1 MLSSHYKTRGKRVS
15 GRHREG
21 LGLANV
27 IVVEDD
33 ADLRDGL
40 LECLRL
46 SGLQAHG
53 VGSALEFYQQ
63 LAAGSFDVAVLDINL
78 PDKDGYSIATFLSE
92 KTALGIIIMTG
103 RGQAE
108 DRIRGFTSGA
118 DLYFVKPV
126 DPNELA
132 LAVNNLAR
140 RLRGERSPPPE
151 PPLPM
156 RGGTTAPWML
166 DRIHWRLIAPTARVV
181 QLSAKEMQLIERL
194 AAQGG
199 VPVPRAELVRL
210 LGHDALSPESR
221 GLDAAIRRL
230 RRKTL
235 AATGEQLP
243 VQTVQAVGLVFSAP
257 IRIA

>member
-1 MLSSHYKTRGKRVS
+1 M
-15 GRHREG
+15 
-21 LGLANV
+21 ANV

-40 LECLRL
+40 IECLRL

-53 VGSALEFYQQ
+53 VGSALEFYQE
-63 LAAGSFDVAVLDINL
+63 LAASTFDVVVLDINL
-78 PDKDGYSIATFLSE
+78 PDKDGYSIASFLSE
-92 KTALGIIIMTG
+92 KTSLGIIMMTG

-132 LAVNNLAR
+132 LAVGNLAR

-151 PPLPM
+151 PQPAAATDAPPLSW
-156 RGGTTAPWML
+156 TL
-166 DRIHWRLIAPTARVV
+166 DRVHWRLISPQAKAV
-181 QLSAKEMQLIERL
+181 QLSANEMQLIERL
-194 AAQGG
+194 AARGG

-235 AATGEQLP
+235 AMAGEQLP

-257 IRIA
+257 IRVA

>member
-1 MLSSHYKTRGKRVS
+1 M
-15 GRHREG
+15 
-21 LGLANV
+21 ANV

-40 LECLRL
+40 IECLRL

-63 LAAGSFDVAVLDINL
+63 LAASSFDVVVLDINL
-78 PDKDGYSIATFLSE
+78 PDKDGYSIASFLSE
-92 KTALGIIIMTG
+92 KTSLGIIMMTG

-132 LAVNNLAR
+132 LAVTNLAR
-140 RLRGERSPPPE
+140 RLRGERSPPAE
-151 PPLPM
+151 P
-156 RGGTTAPWML
+156 APAATEAPAAWTL
-166 DRIHWRLIAPTARVV
+166 DRVHWRLISPRGRAA

-199 VPVPRAELVRL
+199 TPVARAELARL

-230 RRKTL
+230 RRKTQEM
-235 AATGEQLP
+235 TGEPLP

>member
-1 MLSSHYKTRGKRVS
+1 M
-15 GRHREG
+15 
-21 LGLANV
+21 ANV

-40 LECLRL
+40 IECLRL
-46 SGLQAHG
+46 YGLRAEG

-63 LAAGSFDVAVLDINL
+63 LSAATFDVVILDINL
-78 PDKDGYSIATFLSE
+78 PDRDGYSIATFLSR
-92 KTALGIIIMTG
+92 KTPMGIIMMTG

-108 DRIRGFTSGA
+108 DRIRGFSSGA

-126 DPNELA
+126 IPNELA
-132 LAVNNLAR
+132 LAATNLAR
-140 RLRGERSPPPE
+140 RLRNERGAAGQPGPTAAPE
-151 PPLPM
+151 PSQH
-156 RGGTTAPWML
+156 PWTL
-166 DRIHWRLIAPTARVV
+166 DRIHWRLTSPGGRTV
-181 QLSAKEMQLIERL
+181 QLSTNEMQLIERL
-194 AAQGG
+194 AVHHG
-199 VPVPRAELVRL
+199 VPVPRSELIRL
-210 LGHDALSPESR
+210 LGHETLSPESR

-235 AATGEQLP
+235 AATAEELP